1 MTADGGSWWDFDEE
15 EQPVPLT
22 AEAEAVLDAADDVVA
37 SAREALSRE
46 ITQPVPVRLPAP
58 TARDISAV
66 AIGLL
71 LIGCVAMF
79 VIGWWQGGLIHSAVG
94 TADARPQLV
103 ARATLANPPLIFP
116 DGFDSTREEVTPLLK
131 EEV

>member
-1 MTADGGSWWDFDEE
+1 MTNASGSWWDFDEE

-46 ITQPVPVRLPAP
+46 ITEPVPLHLPAP

-71 LIGCVAMF
+71 LVGCIAMF
-79 VIGWWQGGLIHSAVG
+79 VIGWWQGDSSHLAVG
-94 TADARPQLV
+94 IGGARPALV
-103 ARATLANPPLIFP
+103 ASATLVRPLLISS
-116 DGFDSTREEVTPLLK
+116 DGFERVPEEVSLLLK
-131 EEV
+131 EEE